1 MMISTD
7 LKIAEPESLRELE
20 PPEANLLAPVDMGPA
35 DRETQGGFWGLF
47 DHQNG
52 WLG

>member
-1 MMISTD
+1 MTSTD
-7 LKIAEPESLRELE
+7 LKIAEPESLRELDA
-20 PPEANLLAPVDMGPA
+20 PDADLLAPVDMGPA
-35 DRETQGGFWGLF
+35 KRETKGGFFGLF